1 MDKFNPFKSTG
12 IVWPSNPYR
21 PVELALHN
29 PYAVRPKPL
38 TAEEKAAKEEAFRK
52 ECKDNVQKMIKALS
66 KDASSQLILRKKRT
80 ERFRTLIP
88 N

>member
-52 ECKDNVQKMIKALS
+52 ECKDNVQKMMKAF
-66 KDASSQLILRKKRT
+66 T
-80 ERFRTLIP
+80 
-88 N
+88 